1 MKTKN
6 IKHIITTS
14 LMVLCSLSAVA
25 QIKTVKG
32 KVVDKNNEPII
43 GATVTVHGNAKQGT
57 VTDLDGNFVLSVP
70 DGKKIKITYIG
81 YETQVVSKL
90 DNPKIVLKEDEATLD
105 EVVVVGYGALKQ
117 KNVTNAVEVINPEEL
132 KDLSVKLLLL

>member
-43 GATVTVHGNAKQGT
+43 GATVTVNGNAKQGT
-57 VTDLDGNFVLSVP
+57 VTDLDGNP
-70 DGKKIKITYIG
+70 
-81 YETQVVSKL
+81 
-90 DNPKIVLKEDEATLD
+90 
-105 EVVVVGYGALKQ
+105 
-117 KNVTNAVEVINPEEL
+117 
-132 KDLSVKLLLL
+132 